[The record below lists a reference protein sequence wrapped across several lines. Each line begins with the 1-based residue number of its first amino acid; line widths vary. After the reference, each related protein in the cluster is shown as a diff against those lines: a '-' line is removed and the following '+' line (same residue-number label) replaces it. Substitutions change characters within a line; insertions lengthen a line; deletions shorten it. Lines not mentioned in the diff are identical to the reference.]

1 MGVSCNAR
9 FVILEDGL
17 FGAIPYMMRED
28 YCLDYCQRI
37 VLNIRRTAI
46 ASTFYQKS
54 NIRSLLLIATRSK
67 GSKFRLSR
75 SLPTR
80 SSISIARPSSL
91 QSLLKAKVYITCHL
105 VVGVNLST
113 NAIRP

>member
-37 VLNIRRTAI
+37 VLNIRRIAI

-54 NIRSLLLIATRSK
+54 NIRSLSY
-67 GSKFRLSR
+67 
-75 SLPTR
+75 
-80 SSISIARPSSL
+80 
-91 QSLLKAKVYITCHL
+91 SLLPVLKDQNFGYAEVFQHDLQYQ
-105 VVGVNLST
+105 
-113 NAIRP
+113 